1 MVAFF
6 RHRYIVSTLA
16 ISESL
21 RDMRQES
28 GGGGVIVAPFLRFY
42 NCVITHE
49 RRRRRLRSSRT
60 DRKHTNRIAPTI
72 ICQARMSAE
81 RWRERL
87 RPRITEQEHAE
98 ANEK

>member
-1 MVAFF
+1 MA
-6 RHRYIVSTLA
+6 
-16 ISESL
+16 
-21 RDMRQES
+21 
-28 GGGGVIVAPFLRFY
+28 
-42 NCVITHE
+42 
-49 RRRRRLRSSRT
+49 RT

-87 RPRITEQEHAE
+87 SRLRPRITEQEHAE